1 LESTLKTSIATLL
14 LTLLLAAA
22 PFQADAAGANS
33 GAKSSASE
41 AVEKQDDGK
50 FLAKHDAILARGK
63 SGPVGLLFLGDS
75 ITERWRVAPDIWER
89 YYGPYQPANFGI
101 GGDRTQHVIWRI
113 EHGELDGINPK
124 VTVLMLGTNNSLDY
138 SAAEI
143 AAADRKIVAM
153 IRARLPQ
160 TKILLLG
167 IFPRGPRDAKG
178 GPVTEAHVA
187 EAAQR
192 MRTIDAVNL
201 DLAKLDDGRNIRF
214 LNINRV
220 FLDTDGRIPTTVMP
234 DQLHPGPAGYQL
246 WADAMQSLLKEM
258 MQ

>member
-1 LESTLKTSIATLL
+1 MTMTTKKSLASLL

-22 PFQADAAGANS
+22 PFHAGAAS
-33 GAKSSASE
+33 AKISASE

-50 FLAKHDAILARGK
+50 FLSKHEAILARGK
-63 SGPVGLLFLGDS
+63 SGPIGLLFLGDS

-89 YYGPYQPANFGI
+89 YYGSYQPANFGI

-113 EHGELDGINPK
+113 EHGELDGISPK

-138 SAAEI
+138 TADEI
-143 AAADRKIVAM
+143 AAADRKIVGM
-153 IRARLPQ
+153 IRAKLPQ

-187 EAAQR
+187 EAAKR
-192 MRTIDAVNL
+192 MQTIDAVNA
-201 DLAKLDDGRNIRF
+201 DLAKLDNGRDIRF

-246 WADAMQSLLKEM
+246 WADAMQSHLKEM

>member
-1 LESTLKTSIATLL
+1 MTMKKPIATLL
-14 LTLLLAAA
+14 LTLLLAAS
-22 PFQADAAGANS
+22 PFQAGAAGA
-33 GAKSSASE
+33 KISASE

-50 FLAKHDAILARGK
+50 FLAKHEAILARGK
-63 SGPVGLLFLGDS
+63 SGPIGLLFLGDS

-89 YYGPYQPANFGI
+89 YYGSYQPANFGI

-138 SAAEI
+138 TAAEI
-143 AAADRKIVAM
+143 AAADRKIVGM
-153 IRARLPQ
+153 IRAKLPQ

-187 EAAQR
+187 EAAKR
-192 MRTIDAVNL
+192 MQTIDAVNA
-201 DLAKLDDGRNIRF
+201 DLAKLDNGRDIRF

-246 WADAMQSLLKEM
+246 WADAMQSHLKEM